1 MKIASRLGVAFVVG
15 FLLCVAS
22 TGLAADVV
30 CRLSE
35 KAVQQF
41 ADLVFPMP
49 VSGTKK
55 MSALPLGG
63 GFGGLGGE
71 VRWTADVSK
80 PVIRITAAER
90 TFTATVKANAGGI
103 TWSGEVKGVLDIDYD
118 AKDKVLVVRVRNAI
132 VPLSIG
138 PVGVPIDVSQE
149 VPTFR
154 FSVAL
159 PEITIPE
166 KRSVVRVAADP
177 DIRFEDGAVVVS
189 SDVKFELKAGA
200 R

>member
-1 MKIASRLGVAFVVG
+1 MKISSFLGAAVVAG
-15 FLLCVAS
+15 GLLSATS
-22 TGLAADVV
+22 ATRAADVF
-30 CRLSE
+30 CRISE

-41 ADLVFPMP
+41 ADLVFPMQ
-49 VSGTKK
+49 VSGAKK
-55 MSALPLGG
+55 IGSLPLGG
-63 GFGGLGGE
+63 LGGLGGE

-103 TWSGEVKGVLDIDYD
+103 TWSGEVKGTLDIAYD
-118 AKDKVLVVRVRNAI
+118 SKGKALVVRVRDAI
-132 VPLSIG
+132 VPLSVG
-138 PVGVPIDVSQE
+138 PVSVPIDVSQE

-166 KRSVVRVAADP
+166 KRRVVRVEADP

-189 SDVKFELKAGA
+189 SDVKFELKGGA

>member
-1 MKIASRLGVAFVVG
+1 MKNASRFRVAILAG
-15 FLLCVAS
+15 FLFCFAS
-22 TGLAADVV
+22 TARAADVV

-41 ADLVFPMP
+41 ADVVFPMQ
-49 VSGTKK
+49 VSGSKK
-55 MSALPLGG
+55 ISALPLGG

-80 PVIRITAAER
+80 PVIKITAAER
-90 TFTATVKANAGGI
+90 TFTATVKANASGI
-103 TWSGEVKGVLDIDYD
+103 TWTGEVKGTLDIDYD
-118 AKDKVLVVRVRNAI
+118 AKDKVLVVRVRDAI
-132 VPLSIG
+132 VPLSVG
-138 PVGVPIDVSQE
+138 PVSVPIDVSQE

-166 KRSVVRVAADP
+166 RRRIVRVDADP
-177 DIRFEDGAVVVS
+177 EIRYEDGAVVVS